1 MASHD
6 RLVYLTTAPDQITAE
21 MWQELLRGENV
32 TVVIRAGDTASFLGV
47 TGAPCRML
55 VSEDLLEEARRVLEE
70 QLGSDVLV

>member
-21 MWQELLRGENV
+21 MWRELLRGEDV
-32 TVVIRAGDTASFLGV
+32 TVIIRFGDTASYLGV

-55 VSEDLLEEARRVLEE
+55 VSEDRLEEARRVLED
-70 QLGSDVLV
+70 QLGPDALV

>member
-21 MWQELLRGENV
+21 MWQEFLRGENV

-55 VSEDLLEEARRVLEE
+55 VSEDTLEEARRVLEE
-70 QLGSDVLV
+70 QLGPDALV

>member
-47 TGAPCRML
+47 TGVPCRML
-55 VSEDLLEEARRVLEE
+55 VSEDTLEEARRVLEE
-70 QLGSDVLV
+70 QLGPDALV

>member
-55 VSEDLLEEARRVLEE
+55 VSEELLEEARRVLEE
-70 QLGSDVLV
+70 QLGPDALV

>member
-70 QLGSDVLV
+70 QLGPDALV

>member
-21 MWQELLRGENV
+21 MWRELLRSEDV
-32 TVVIRAGDTASFLGV
+32 TVVIRFGDTASFLGV

-55 VSEDLLEEARRVLEE
+55 VSENRLEEARRVLED
-70 QLGSDVLV
+70 QLGPDALV